1 MAYFVHA
8 WLWKHSRTLK
18 IDWHVVN
25 LNHVKLV
32 NTSMV
37 TNISRM
43 PKPQHDSVVTSVWQL
58 SVFVEGF
65 PIKAVKLVFVK
76 RHRATDGLNSAVCE
90 TYTPHL
96 RSKTPLDPGEHDQQ
110 CTCSDSKKYFIQKY
124 KTLCI
129 DSSLYCSEPHDCL
142 STMEPKIVFLKNIL
156 KCL

>member
-43 PKPQHDSVVTSVWQL
+43 TKPQHDSVVTSVWQL

-90 TYTPHL
+90 TYTLHL
-96 RSKTPLDPGEHDQQ
+96 RSKTPLDPGGTRPAVHVLRFKELLHTKSSALTHPCIVLNRMTASLQWN
-110 CTCSDSKKYFIQKY
+110 QK
-124 KTLCI
+124 LCFWRI
-129 DSSLYCSEPHDCL
+129 S
-142 STMEPKIVFLKNIL
+142 
-156 KCL
+156 